1 LPARGEAG
9 IITPLYS
16 RQEIFNQNKEFL
28 MTAYDLLF
36 ITKPELDDAAQKD
49 IIKKTQALIETGGGQ
64 VETVDAWGKKDLA
77 TPIEK
82 NQQGYYVLIKYTG
95 PGAINKEIEAR
106 FKINENILRYMVTL
120 SLPKVEA
127 KA

>member
-1 LPARGEAG
+1 
-9 IITPLYS
+9 
-16 RQEIFNQNKEFL
+16 

-36 ITKPELDDAAQKD
+36 ITKPELEETAQKEL
-49 IIKKTQALIETGGGQ
+49 IEKVKALIEAGGGKI
-64 VETVDAWGKKDLA
+64 ETVDIWGKKDLA

-82 NQQGYYVLIKYTG
+82 ANQGYYVLIKYTG
-95 PGAINKEIEAR
+95 PGTINKEIEAR

-120 SLPKVEA
+120 SLPEVEA